1 MYFYLCVCVCVYK
14 HIFSQ
19 SVLTH
24 SFSFLFYIFVF
35 CFEITYVTFALE
47 FRERA
52 KVAQR
57 SRFMYVDVL
66 IFPLN
71 SAYNV

>member
-1 MYFYLCVCVCVYK
+1 MCVCVYK

-24 SFSFLFYIFVF
+24 SFSFLFYIYIFFFF
-35 CFEITYVTFALE
+35 CFEITYVMFALE

-57 SRFMYVDVL
+57 SRFIYVDVL